1 MVKVIASKISSCA
14 CVPGLLEVI
23 AEQPFD
29 ETQFPPEQCAFW
41 LGFLAAV
48 AWTNNPEVAAV
59 WPTLEDGI
67 TPDLRPSSIKFGLL
81 RG

>member
-1 MVKVIASKISSCA
+1 MVKVTAAKAAACA
-14 CVPGLLEVI
+14 CIPGMLESIV
-23 AEQPFD
+23 EQTFD

-48 AWTNNPEVAAV
+48 AWTNNPEVAAK
-59 WPTLEDGI
+59 WPTLEDGV
-67 TPDLRPSSIKFGLL
+67 TPDLRPSTIKFGLL